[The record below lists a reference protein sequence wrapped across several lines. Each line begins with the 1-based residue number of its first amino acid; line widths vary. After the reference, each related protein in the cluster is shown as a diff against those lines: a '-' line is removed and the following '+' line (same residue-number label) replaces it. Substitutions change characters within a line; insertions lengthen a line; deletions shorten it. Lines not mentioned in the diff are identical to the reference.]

1 MAFWEEHLISSL
13 FVKTHKS
20 YIVNMEYLTK
30 YENDTIQL
38 DYKYNL
44 PISRNYQSAVHKA
57 FIRYM
62 TGM

>member
-1 MAFWEEHLISSL
+1 
-13 FVKTHKS
+13 
-20 YIVNMEYLTK
+20 MEYLTK